1 MKTRMAWLAVSFAAL
16 LLIGSCVVKK
26 ADEPVAGGEAAP
38 AMASEASLSRA
49 VEVSEGVRIGK
60 QGERALPPTAKKRPT
75 YVKDLLHTKLEA
87 KAGKESVKLAFSVT
101 NVSGRELELTF
112 GSGMQYDF
120 AVYDGRHNEIYRWS
134 HDKSFT
140 QALIE
145 TKLNRNEA
153 LEFEEVWDG
162 TDNNGETVPDGVY
175 TVRLII
181 RAAVDLPSGQL
192 LAPGQLEAETVVA
205 IKKEQS

>member
-1 MKTRMAWLAVSFAAL
+1 MKTRMAWLAASFAAL

-26 ADEPVAGGEAAP
+26 ADEPVVGGEAAP
-38 AMASEASLSRA
+38 AIEAEASLSRA
-49 VEVSEGVRIGK
+49 VEASEGERIGK

-87 KAGKESVKLAFSVT
+87 KTGTESVKLAFSVK
-101 NVSGRELELTF
+101 NVSGRELKLTF

-120 AVYDGRHNEIYRWS
+120 AVYDGRHDEVYRWS
-134 HDKSFT
+134 LDKSFT

-145 TKLNRNEA
+145 KKLKRDEA
-153 LEFEEVWDG
+153 LEFEEEWSLA
-162 TDNNGETVPDGVY
+162 DNSGAPVPDGDY

-181 RAAVDLPSGQL
+181 HAAADLPGGQL
-192 LAPGQLEAETVVA
+192 LAPGQLEAEADVT